1 MFSRKVAPGIEMR
14 LFDLKDAETIFAV
27 VEGNRAYLRE
37 WLPWVDF
44 TGSAE
49 DIRRFI
55 QRAIHQYE
63 ANQGPQ
69 GAIVIDGRI
78 AGSLGCH
85 PIDWSNKNCSIGY
98 WLEGER
104 QGRGVVT
111 RCCASF
117 IDYLFD
123 EIALHRVTIQCGIGN
138 TKSCAIPARLGF
150 TREGLMR
157 QAEWVNDRWVDLVV
171 WGMLQ
176 QDWHRAG

>member
-1 MFSRKVAPGIEMR
+1 MTTYRSRDPAIDYDGGLRSLIGFVLIER
-14 LFDLKDAETIFAV
+14 PLDE
-27 VEGNRAYLRE
+27 
-37 WLPWVDF
+37 
-44 TGSAE
+44 SAE

-55 QRAIHQYE
+55 QRAINQYE

-104 QGRGVVT
+104 QGRGIMT
-111 RCCASF
+111 QCCASF

-150 TREGLMR
+150 TREGVIR